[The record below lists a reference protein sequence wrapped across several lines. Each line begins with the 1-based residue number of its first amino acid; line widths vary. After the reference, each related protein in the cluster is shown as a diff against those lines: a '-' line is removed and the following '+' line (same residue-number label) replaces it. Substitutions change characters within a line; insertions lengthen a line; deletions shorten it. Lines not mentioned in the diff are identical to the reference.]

1 MIFDF
6 DLGGNMTYVVS
17 WRIPESLEKEPDL
30 PKDCFVF
37 ELEEIIDICT
47 SEGVRATLF
56 DEQGFTKGFVSDDG
70 NYQLK

>member
-1 MIFDF
+1 
-6 DLGGNMTYVVS
+6 MTYVVS

-30 PKDCFVF
+30 PEDSEF
-37 ELEEIIDICT
+37 ELEKIIDICT
-47 SEGVRATLF
+47 SQGVRATLF